1 MRVPLKFFPE
11 ELLTEEEDL
20 LFENDAEPGM
30 RKKTRMVLRGFLLPK
45 SMAAIQIKAA

>member
-11 ELLTEEEDL
+11 ELLTEEDL

-45 SMAAIQIKAA
+45 SMAAIQTKAA